1 MSKSIVKIST
11 MSGKLKDIPAIN
23 TNTLSNTFCQKMSKS
38 KNDDVICTKCY
49 SVEMLET
56 FRQNCVPAFEHN
68 SEVLSEA
75 IIPDLYLPFI
85 NNAVFRFSGHGELIN
100 YNHIIN
106 LMNIAR
112 KNKMTTFTLWTKRKN
127 LVKKYI
133 SEHGKPSNVLLVYSN
148 PIVNSIAKKPD
159 NFDKTFNNVTED
171 SPNINCFQDC
181 RDCLLCYT
189 KNDTEIIIEKVK

>member
-1 MSKSIVKIST
+1 MNKSVVKISK

-38 KNDDVICTKCY
+38 DNDNVICTKCY

-56 FRQNCVPAFEHN
+56 FRKNCVPAFEHN

-75 IIPDLYLPFI
+75 IIPELYLPFI
-85 NNAVFRFSGHGELIN
+85 NSAVFRFSGHGELIN
-100 YNHIIN
+100 YNHIVN
-106 LMNIAR
+106 LMNIAI
-112 KNKMTTFTLWTKRKN
+112 KNKMTTFTLWTKRTN

-133 SEHGKPSNVLLVYSN
+133 AEHGKPSNVLLVYSN
-148 PIVNSIAKKPD
+148 PIVNSIAKKPE
-159 NFDKTFNNVTED
+159 NFDKTFNNVTDD
-171 SPNINCFQDC
+171 SPKINCFQDC